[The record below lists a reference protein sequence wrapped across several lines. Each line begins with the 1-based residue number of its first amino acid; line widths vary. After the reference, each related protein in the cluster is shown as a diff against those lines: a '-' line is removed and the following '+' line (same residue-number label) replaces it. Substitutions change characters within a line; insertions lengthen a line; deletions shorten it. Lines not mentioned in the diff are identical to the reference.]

1 MMAARPPRTCAAHS
15 VIEGRLMACQ
25 AWSRWGAASIAP
37 AVMAGGYDATVTGG
51 FALVARRGELAEDV
65 AGGSGLRK
73 DGPSMRM
80 VMQ

>member
-1 MMAARPPRTCAAHS
+1 MSGLDRVGLNR
-15 VIEGRLMACQ
+15 
-25 AWSRWGAASIAP
+25 AWRRSED
-37 AVMAGGYDATVTGG
+37 YDATVIGG